1 MANRKRFLAV
11 LPVAVATVAVGAI
24 LSEPLPVPARYIGDI
39 TGDAEK
45 DTYGRDLTGRAAMAE
60 VPRYSR
66 TALALGPV
74 TGDAEKDTFGFVVL
88 RAGTDGLAS
97 IE

>member
-1 MANRKRFLAV
+1 MVNRKRFLAV
-11 LPVAVATVAVGAI
+11 LPVAVAAVAVGAI
-24 LSEPLPVPARYIGDI
+24 LSEPLPVPAQYVGEV

-60 VPRYSR
+60 VPRYSQ
-66 TALALGPV
+66 TARPLGPI
-74 TGDAEKDTFGFVVL
+74 TGNAEKDTFGFVVL
-88 RAGTDGLAS
+88 RASTGALAA

>member
-1 MANRKRFLAV
+1 MAQRKRFLAV
-11 LPVAVATVAVGAI
+11 LPVAVAAVAVGAI
-24 LSEPLPVPARYIGDI
+24 LSEPLPIPADYVGDV
-39 TGDAEK
+39 TGDVEK

-60 VPRYSR
+60 APRYSQVAR
-66 TALALGPV
+66 ALGPV

-88 RAGTDGLAS
+88 RASTGGLAS